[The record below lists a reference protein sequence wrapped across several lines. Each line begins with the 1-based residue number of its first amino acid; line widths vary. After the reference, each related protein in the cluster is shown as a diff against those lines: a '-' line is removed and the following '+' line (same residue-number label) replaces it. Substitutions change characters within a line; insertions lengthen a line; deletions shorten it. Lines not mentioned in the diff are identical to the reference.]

1 MLKAFGVIAFLLG
14 CLQLIEMFEAR
25 EIQGAIELIQR
36 NALVSVRLVDRVTRD
51 IEREQVLVGQHIFE
65 RDVPTMLNIERLVAD
80 VRKDYLDVAR
90 EYSPLTTFSNEAYT
104 WHELTADVATAQ
116 AQEDAA
122 LALSRVN
129 RDIEATQLMAST
141 KPLFDRIDQGA
152 ATLVDINQRAA
163 DRAAEDAIAR
173 QRIDSLV
180 QAVVTAGIL
189 IIVLLGGGWVTRS
202 VVGIHHELEQANR
215 ELENRNRE
223 LDAFAGRIAHDLR
236 GPLNTI
242 SLSTELLDVTAPP
255 ATTISATIRRGTVQI
270 ARLIDD
276 LLALSRIGAMPQTI
290 ARTEPVASSLR
301 EDLGRLVDEA
311 HGVLHVNLEPAQVQ
325 CTESLLR
332 QALWN
337 LGENAVKY
345 RRPDVAPEIDV
356 AGRSEPE
363 QYTIRVS
370 DNGVGMNNDDARH
383 VFEPF
388 FRSPRTSA
396 IAGTGLGLAIVRRI
410 IEASGGRVSLE
421 SQLGHGTTFV
431 ITLPLAHA
439 VTPTP
444 M

>member
-1 MLKAFGVIAFLLG
+1 MLKAFGVIALLLA

-25 EIQGAIELIQR
+25 EIQGAIMLIQK
-36 NALVSVRLVDRVTRD
+36 NALVSVRLIDRVTRD
-51 IEREQVLVGQHIFE
+51 FEREQVLVGQHIFE
-65 RDVPTMLNIERLVAD
+65 RDVPTMLSIERLLAD
-80 VRKDYLDVAR
+80 IRSDYADVAR
-90 EYSPLTTFSNEAYT
+90 EYSPLTTFSNEAYA
-104 WHELTADVATAQ
+104 WHELTGDVASAQ
-116 AQEDAA
+116 AREDAA
-122 LALSRVN
+122 LTLSRAN
-129 RDIEATQLMAST
+129 RDVEATQVMSSA
-141 KPLFDRIDQGA
+141 KPLFDRIDERA
-152 ATLVDINQRAA
+152 ATLVEINQHAA
-163 DRAAEDAIAR
+163 DRAAKDATAR

-180 QAVVTAGIL
+180 QVVVTAAIL
-189 IIVLLGGGWVTRS
+189 IVVLLGGGWVTRA
-202 VVGIHHELEQANR
+202 VVRIQRELEQVNR

-242 SLSTELLDVTAPP
+242 SLSTDLLDATAP
-255 ATTISATIRRGTVQI
+255 ATTMTATIRRGVVQV
-270 ARLIDD
+270 AHLIDD
-276 LLALSRIGAMPQTI
+276 LLALSRIGAMPQTA

-356 AGRSEPE
+356 AGRTEPE
-363 QYTIRVS
+363 HYTIRVS
-370 DNGVGMNNDDARH
+370 DNGVGMNSDDARH

-388 FRSPRTSA
+388 FRSPRTSS

-410 IEASGGRVSLE
+410 VEASGGKVSLD
-421 SQLGHGTTFV
+421 SRPDHGSTFV
-431 ITLPLAHA
+431 ITLPLAHDVA
-439 VTPTP
+439 PAG
-444 M
+444 